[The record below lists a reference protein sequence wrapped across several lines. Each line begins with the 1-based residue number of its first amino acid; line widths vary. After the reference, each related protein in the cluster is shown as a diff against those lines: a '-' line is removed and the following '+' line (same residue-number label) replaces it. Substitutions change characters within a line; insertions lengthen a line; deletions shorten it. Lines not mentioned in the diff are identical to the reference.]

1 MESRARCKS
10 VSDQRSSCGR
20 WAAGC
25 GTGYLVVPRWPSTCH
40 GWQQNQRGGK
50 GGGSEKIG
58 MWMDGD
64 REG

>member
-1 MESRARCKS
+1 MGGGLRYRVLGCPAMAKYLSR
-10 VSDQRSSCGR
+10 
-20 WAAGC
+20 
-25 GTGYLVVPRWPSTCH
+25 L
-40 GWQQNQRGGK
+40 QNQRGGK